1 MAIILLCQ
9 QQTTRH
15 YSFSHNISPRCGSLT
30 VRVKQKHSPYT
41 NLWGHKK
48 WASTVQLSFCPI
60 CWREEETVSNYT
72 GGQHHYIWEVCPF
85 LLRHPCVACKETLF
99 PILTPTQWFSSR
111 FVIGWFMTK
120 SKPLL
125 LVQPGLRWNHLP
137 FIKFWL
143 MPAYH
148 WQWTA

>member
-99 PILTPTQWFSSR
+99 PMKQHVSDCGSPRAVWRLR
-111 FVIGWFMTK
+111 FMTAPFP
-120 SKPLL
+120 SHSS
-125 LVQPGLRWNHLP
+125 WSISHLP
-137 FIKFWL
+137 SS
-143 MPAYH
+143 H
-148 WQWTA
+148 TNESGHVSTNS